1 MLPFLLLS
9 VWTLTLYAAVGVY
22 AARNLG
28 LGWVLPFLIAVGI
41 DAALFCCCW
50 RGCCRLYCCGRR
62 RCPSMLLLVYV
73 LPFILLLLDGNEA
86 FYLAVCGN
94 TYINTT
100 YITGSSTT
108 FLPPSILEASYPVP
122 SAPSHTPLAA
132 LSLEVSSGDEAAT
145 NQAALLAQLDSERRD
160 PALENS
166 RNDGSPD
173 SPRSSP
179 EQPSTAP
186 VDQPSPGPLT
196 PLREKESRLRE
207 ETAVEQP
214 SPGSEA
220 HQPQPSP
227 GSVERHRLVSPGT
240 AARQRQGSSRG
251 RDARDGSL
259 HVPADAAR
267 SRLAL
272 EVAKATT
279 LRRKGRLR
287 QMQRDIA
294 EAESAEREAAAV
306 AAKAQSALDRDIWT
320 DASGAAAT
328 CSPPTREEGITSQS
342 E

>member
-1 MLPFLLLS
+1 M
-9 VWTLTLYAAVGVY
+9 
-22 AARNLG
+22 
-28 LGWVLPFLIAVGI
+28 
-41 DAALFCCCW
+41 
-50 RGCCRLYCCGRR
+50 
-62 RCPSMLLLVYV
+62 
-73 LPFILLLLDGNEA
+73 
-86 FYLAVCGN
+86 
-94 TYINTT
+94 
-100 YITGSSTT
+100 
-108 FLPPSILEASYPVP
+108 
-122 SAPSHTPLAA
+122 
-132 LSLEVSSGDEAAT
+132 
-145 NQAALLAQLDSERRD
+145 
-160 PALENS
+160 
-166 RNDGSPD
+166 
-173 SPRSSP
+173 
-179 EQPSTAP
+179 
-186 VDQPSPGPLT
+186 
-196 PLREKESRLRE
+196 
-207 ETAVEQP
+207 EQP

-328 CSPPTREEGITSQS
+328 LSPPTREEGINSRS